1 MKTELEQKNVDD
13 VAIPYQRCIVVKMN
27 KVEINEVRFE

>member
-1 MKTELEQKNVDD
+1 MSDEQKNVDD